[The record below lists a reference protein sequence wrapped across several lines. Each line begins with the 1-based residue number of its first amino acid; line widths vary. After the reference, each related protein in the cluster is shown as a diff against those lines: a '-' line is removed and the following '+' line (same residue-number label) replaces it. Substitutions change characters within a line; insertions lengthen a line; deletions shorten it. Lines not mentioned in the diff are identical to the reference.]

1 MDLKHGTWPSE
12 RHAVVCYCSAT
23 DRCVDGTSREQPAG
37 RLPGQSSALW
47 RVAASMP
54 HTHLTPASEPTGC
67 GPLPRR
73 RGQAVLDDEALI
85 LVVDAVMGR
94 DEQDHLLAQLEGDH
108 HLQV

>member
-1 MDLKHGTWPSE
+1 
-12 RHAVVCYCSAT
+12 
-23 DRCVDGTSREQPAG
+23 
-37 RLPGQSSALW
+37 
-47 RVAASMP
+47 MP
-54 HTHLTPASEPTGC
+54 HTRLTPASEPTGC

-108 HLQV
+108 HLGEQVQSRRRAGVEQV